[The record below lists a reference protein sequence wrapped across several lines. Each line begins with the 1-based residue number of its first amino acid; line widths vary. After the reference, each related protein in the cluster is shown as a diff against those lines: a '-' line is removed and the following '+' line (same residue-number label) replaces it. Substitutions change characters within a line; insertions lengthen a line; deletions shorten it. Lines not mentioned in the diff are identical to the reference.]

1 MNMPIPDHF
10 RKALETVSL
19 DESAPRALSRRHK
32 YFEGGAAGF
41 TGFGGQRAAMGEA
54 A

>member
-1 MNMPIPDHF
+1 MNMPIPDHV

-19 DESAPRALSRRHK
+19 EESAPRALRRRHN
-32 YFEGGAAGF
+32 YSEGGAAGF
-41 TGFGGQRAAMGEA
+41 TGFGVQRAELGEA